1 MDMAVKDISH
11 LNKLFLFDKSV
22 VEQAKDRIDNDR
34 KNQLFTQ
41 EKVAWGK
48 RYTCAVFRIV
58 L

>member
-1 MDMAVKDISH
+1 MDMFAKDVSH

-34 KNQLFTQ
+34 ENQLFTQ

-48 RYTCAVFRIV
+48 RCTCADLRIV